1 MSLRLTYGPWG
12 ETVSEQVAAAQAA
25 EAAGFETVWVS
36 ELHRSAF
43 VPTAAIAASTQG
55 VGVGTGIAWA
65 FARSEMV
72 TALHALDL
80 DDLSD
85 GRFVLGLGTG
95 VKRLIEDW
103 HNATFGKP
111 VTHIKESVALIRRI
125 VATAHL
131 GERIEVDGDWVRA
144 DIRNYERPFPPR
156 REAIP
161 IYIASVGPLMT
172 RTAGEIGD
180 GWLAHELG
188 SPSYLQNEVLPNLL
202 EGIERAGRQPGDVDR
217 VVSACCVPHEDGAQ
231 AKRWAA
237 GLVAF
242 YASVRTYT
250 DFFAYHG
257 FEAEART
264 IQDRFRAGDVDGM
277 VDATTDDMVDTF
289 TFAGTFD
296 EVRAG
301 LERYEGL
308 ADSIKLTPPTHFV
321 DPDVTRS
328 AQDNILELFGT

>member
-12 ETVSEQVAAAQAA
+12 ETLAEMVAAARAA
-25 EAAGFETVWVS
+25 EDAGFERVWVP

-43 VPTAAIAASTQG
+43 VPTAAIAQATTT

-80 DDLSD
+80 DELSD

-103 HNATFGKP
+103 HHATFGKP
-111 VTHIKESVALIRRI
+111 VPHIKETVALIRRI
-125 VATAHL
+125 VATAHTGAPIEAE
-131 GERIEVDGDWVRA
+131 GEWVNVR
-144 DIRNYERPFPPR
+144 IRNYERPFAPR
-156 REAIP
+156 RTQIP
-161 IYIASVGPLMT
+161 IYLASVGPLMT

-188 SPSYLQNEVLPNLL
+188 SPRYLEQEILPNLE
-202 EGIERAGRQPGDVDR
+202 EGLRRSGRPQQALDR

-250 DFFAYHG
+250 DFFAFHG
-257 FEAEART
+257 FEAEAVT
-264 IQDRFRAGDVDGM
+264 IQDRFRAGDVAGM
-277 VDATTDDMVDTF
+277 IDACPDEMVDTF

-301 LERYEGL
+301 LSRYEGL
-308 ADSIKLTPPTHFV
+308 ADAIKLTPPTHFV
-321 DPDVTRS
+321 DAEVTRA
-328 AQDNILELFGT
+328 AQTNILELFSS

>member
-12 ETVSEQVAAAQAA
+12 DTLQEMVAAARSA
-25 EAAGFETVWVS
+25 EDAGFERVWVP

-43 VPTAAIAASTQG
+43 VPAAAIAQATST

-65 FARSEMV
+65 FARSELV

-80 DDLSD
+80 DDLSE

-103 HNATFGKP
+103 HHATFGKP
-111 VTHIKESVALIRRI
+111 VTHIKETVALIRRI
-125 VATAHL
+125 IATAHT
-131 GERIEVDGDWVRA
+131 GAPIEADGDWVTVN
-144 DIRNYERPFPPR
+144 IRNYERPFQPR
-156 REAIP
+156 RTEIP
-161 IYIASVGPLMT
+161 IYLASVGPLMT

-180 GWLAHELG
+180 GWLSHELG
-188 SPSYLQNEVLPNLL
+188 SPRYLSQEILPNLE
-202 EGIERAGRQPGDVDR
+202 EGLRRSGRPREAVDR
-217 VVSACCVPHEDGAQ
+217 IVSACCVPHADGVQ

-250 DFFAYHG
+250 DFFAFHG
-257 FEAEART
+257 FESEART
-264 IQDRFRAGDVDGM
+264 IQDRFRAGDVSGM
-277 VDATTDDMVDTF
+277 VDACSDEMVDTF

-308 ADSIKLTPPTHFV
+308 ADAIKLTPPTHFV
-321 DPDVTRS
+321 DVEVTRL
-328 AQDNILELFGT
+328 AQTNILELFSA